1 MRRTCCKCLVGFS
14 RPARPSLV
22 PFVPSIYPPVDQF
35 LLPPPLCLSLFF
47 LFCCLLFAT
56 TSLGLGIISTYQS
69 YQTYVPCRDTA
80 LSTVFNHV
88 AQTFRYLHQQFLV
101 ILRRQEEWIAHHRSL
116 SATSIAARRCTIE
129 IALQIVEA
137 GALIQPGSKTL
148 CTSSPPKCRRA
159 NIAQSTEPTR

>member
-1 MRRTCCKCLVGFS
+1 MRRTCCKCLVGLS

-22 PFVPSIYPPVDQF
+22 PFVPSILLLISSSTPSLF
-35 LLPPPLCLSLFF
+35 LSLSLFF

-69 YQTYVPCRDTA
+69 YLTYAPCRDTA

>member
-22 PFVPSIYPPVDQF
+22 PSIPSI
-35 LLPPPLCLSLFF
+35 LLLISSSSPPLSLSLFF

-137 GALIQPGSKTL
+137 GALIQSGSKTL

>member
-22 PFVPSIYPPVDQF
+22 PSIPSIYPPVDQF
-35 LLPPPLCLSLFF
+35 LLPPSPPLSLFPLLLLVVCDHF
-47 LFCCLLFAT
+47 LGTRHHINLPVLPDLC
-56 TSLGLGIISTYQS
+56 
-69 YQTYVPCRDTA
+69 
-80 LSTVFNHV
+80 TVQGYCAKHSFYHV